1 MPLIEIAGRD
11 SQSGQTSEKAVST
24 RIKEDPKFKN
34 SLKNN
39 AILFFNKLKMNYHI
53 AQCLSNVE
61 NIPNIRSQSILTSG
75 IGIVIASRIA
85 YYIFETFEEREV
97 EQELE
102 KLMNFDWSRSNNIFY
117 GKIVTD
123 DEKLLVSREAI
134 NVAVKTIKRKLGYS
148 NDVE

>member
-1 MPLIEIAGRD
+1 MEVTELLVSKNSKDIYTLNNLKNAVIEIAGRD

-75 IGIVIASRIA
+75 IGIVIASRDCIL
-85 YYIFETFEEREV
+85 YF
-97 EQELE
+97 
-102 KLMNFDWSRSNNIFY
+102 
-117 GKIVTD
+117 
-123 DEKLLVSREAI
+123 
-134 NVAVKTIKRKLGYS
+134 
-148 NDVE
+148 